1 MADNFLF
8 LDTNIL
14 LHCKPPREIAWK
26 KYVKG
31 SYKLVIAPIV
41 IDEID
46 KHKRSQKKKIAARAK
61 FFSKLF
67 EQVMDIDDPDFIL
80 IANRPK
86 AETFSTH
93 TLDKAE
99 QDDCLL
105 AALLEFSQLNP
116 ESNSI
121 LVSED
126 IGPRLKAKTLGITS
140 LKLPEKEQI
149 AEEPDE
155 AEIKLQKLTR
165 ENNELKNRIPK
176 VDLYFDGRI
185 KHINFDDF
193 QGTETYEQF
202 SAKRME
208 ELTKKYPYHKIP
220 FKMPT
225 QRELIFHSALTENM
239 MYNDSNRYNRELD
252 EFFEIYQVDYLPELY
267 KWKIVHLLSFEIT
280 LEIYNEG
287 NVPAENIDLSL
298 HFPDGIQINPG
309 ISFNPFPESPI
320 PPLKPLPLDQLVMK
334 LNDLRNEIQ
343 SPTNVSPSEPQPW
356 ISIKNA
362 NGCQVDMKC
371 SYLKHHQSFKFS
383 KLAVSFDTLD
393 DMKGFEFEYQLNT
406 ANDPRLKTGKL
417 QINFV

>member
-1 MADNFLF
+1 MAENFLF

-14 LHCKPPREIAWK
+14 LHCKPPMEIAWK
-26 KYVKG
+26 DNVKG

-46 KHKRSQKKKIAARAK
+46 KHRRSQKKKIAARAK
-61 FFSKLF
+61 SFSKLF
-67 EQVMDIDDPDFIL
+67 EQVMDNGDHDFIL

-86 AETFSTH
+86 VETFSKH
-93 TLDKAE
+93 TLDKTE

-105 AALLEFSQLNP
+105 AALLEFSVINP

-140 LKLPEKEQI
+140 LKLPEKEHL

-165 ENNELKNRIPK
+165 ENNELKNLIPK

-185 KHINFDDF
+185 KHISFDDF
-193 QGTETYEQF
+193 QGTETYDQF

-208 ELTKKYPYHKIP
+208 EMTKKYPYHKIP

-225 QRELIFHSALTENM
+225 PRDLIYHSALTESM
-239 MYNDSNRYNRELD
+239 LYNDSNRYNRELD
-252 EFFEIYQVDYLPELY
+252 EFFEIYQLDYLPELY
-267 KWKIVHLLSFEIT
+267 KWKILKLLSIEIT

-287 NVPAENIDLSL
+287 NIPAEDIDLSL
-298 HFPDGIQINPG
+298 HFPDGISIEPAV
-309 ISFNPFPESPI
+309 SFNPLPEIPI
-320 PPLKPLPLDQLVMK
+320 PPVKPLPLDQLAMK
-334 LNDLRNEIQ
+334 LNELRNEIQ
-343 SPTNVSPSEPQPW
+343 SPPISAPSAPQPW
-356 ISIKNA
+356 ISIQKT
-362 NGCQVDMKC
+362 NGCHVNMKC
-371 SYLKHHQSFKFS
+371 SYLKHHQSFKFQ
-383 KLAVSFDTLD
+383 KLAVYFETLD
-393 DMKGFEFEYQLNT
+393 AMKGFEFEYQLMI
-406 ANDPRLKTGKL
+406 ANVPKLILGKL
-417 QINFV
+417 QVNFV